1 MKANAILI
9 NPKDNVVIALDD
21 IKKGDT
27 IVLSGDRVFTAISDI
42 PFSHKVAIQD
52 IKSGSS
58 IIKYGEIIGEAKGD
72 LKAGE
77 WVHINNIIIDEE

>member
-1 MKANAILI
+1 MKANVILI
-9 NPKDNVVIALDD
+9 NPKDNVVTALKD

-52 IKSGSS
+52 IRDGSS

-72 LKAGE
+72 LKTGE
-77 WVHINNIIIDEE
+77 WVHTKNIIIDEE

>member
-9 NPKDNVVIALDD
+9 NPKDNVVIALED

-42 PFSHKVAIQD
+42 PFSHKVTIQD
-52 IKSGSS
+52 IRAGSN

-72 LKAGE
+72 LKTGE
-77 WVHINNIIIDEE
+77 WVHTKNIIIDEE

>member
-1 MKANAILI
+1 MKANVILI
-9 NPKDNVVIALDD
+9 NPKDNVVTALKD

-27 IVLSGDRVFTAISDI
+27 IVLTGDRMFTAISDI

-52 IKSGSS
+52 ISAGSS

-72 LKAGE
+72 LKTGE
-77 WVHINNIIIDEE
+77 WVHTKNIIIDEE